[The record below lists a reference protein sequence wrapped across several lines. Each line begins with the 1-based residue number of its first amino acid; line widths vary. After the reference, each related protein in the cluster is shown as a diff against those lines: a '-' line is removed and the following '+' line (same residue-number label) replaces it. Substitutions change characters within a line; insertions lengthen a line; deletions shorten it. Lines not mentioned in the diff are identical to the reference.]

1 MYDKCEVLPVENP
14 VQLLQGCVEGDLLE
28 GGEGGLGNGVCR
40 LHLAFEEL
48 ALKAAQCG
56 HSLNG
61 SEIGVGSHNNMF

>member
-40 LHLAFEEL
+40 LHLAFEEF

-61 SEIGVGSHNNMF
+61 SEIGVGSHNMF